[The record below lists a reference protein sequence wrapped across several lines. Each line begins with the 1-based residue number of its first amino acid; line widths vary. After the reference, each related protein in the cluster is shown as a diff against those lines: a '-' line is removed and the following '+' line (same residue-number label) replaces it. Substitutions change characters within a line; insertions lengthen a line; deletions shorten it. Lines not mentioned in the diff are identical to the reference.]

1 MGEIGYD
8 MNAFLY
14 SLKWWQVIAISRG
27 YLRRSRT
34 QCDMTR
40 WAVFSLMNLFVDLG
54 EKGIDSPD
62 RLLRFPWDGDSDK
75 GCDLPSDD
83 EVKETIEMLQALNR
97 KAKEKTQVN
106 P

>member
-14 SLKWWQVIAISRG
+14 KLKWWQIVAISHG
-27 YLRRSRT
+27 YRKRART

-40 WAVFSLMNLFVDLG
+40 WAVFSLMNIFADLRK
-54 EKGIDSPD
+54 EGIDSPSQ
-62 RLLRFPWDGDSDK
+62 LIKFPWDGTDDE
-75 GCDLPSDD
+75 DDIPTDD
-83 EVKETIEMLQALNR
+83 EVRETMEELARLNR
-97 KAKEKTQVN
+97 EASKRQRVN